1 MVVRNPPYNVSRSDV
16 VIQISP
22 SRNDN
27 MAMTGWM
34 GIRAGVVVT
43 SMIPVIAFINGGTS
57 TSRLHTRG
65 VGWS

>member
-1 MVVRNPPYNVSRSDV
+1 
-16 VIQISP
+16 
-22 SRNDN
+22 

-34 GIRAGVVVT
+34 WIRAGVVVT
-43 SMIPVIAFINGGTS
+43 SMTPVIAFINGGTL

>member
-22 SRNDN
+22 IRNDN

-34 GIRAGVVVT
+34 WIRAGVVVT
-43 SMIPVIAFINGGTS
+43 SMTPVIAFINGGTL

>member
-1 MVVRNPPYNVSRSDV
+1 
-16 VIQISP
+16 
-22 SRNDN
+22 

-43 SMIPVIAFINGGTS
+43 SMIPVIAFINGGAS